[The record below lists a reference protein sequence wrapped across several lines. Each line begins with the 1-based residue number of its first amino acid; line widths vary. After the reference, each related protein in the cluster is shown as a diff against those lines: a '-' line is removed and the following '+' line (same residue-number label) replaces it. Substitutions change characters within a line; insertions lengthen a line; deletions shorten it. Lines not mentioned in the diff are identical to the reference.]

1 MDLHSAKSAACKYQ
15 WFSHMRKGTGKVLFF
30 FVTSHNKLICDVLPA
45 KQPETAPQS
54 QNNAK

>member
-30 FVTSHNKLICDVLPA
+30 FVTSHNKLICDVFGLN
-45 KQPETAPQS
+45 KLQTAPQS